1 MSEQKRR
8 GRPRLDTRHPSAQV
22 HVRMPDPLYD
32 AVYRRA
38 SQSRQSV
45 PDVIRRMLTIHL
57 STNTTS
63 SQ

>member
-1 MSEQKRR
+1 MSEPKRR
-8 GRPRLDTRHPSAQV
+8 GRPRLHARYPSAQV

-38 SQSRQSV
+38 SQDRQSV
-45 PDVIRRMLTIHL
+45 PDVIRRVLTLHL

-63 SQ
+63 Q